1 MNLAHQLEPSFVFEA
16 LADAA
21 KACGVP
27 AYVVGGWVRDL
38 LLGRPT
44 KDIDIVCVGDGP
56 ALAEAYAQRVGDAEV
71 HIFKNFGTA
80 MVKARGIEVE
90 FVGARRES
98 YRAESRKPDVAPG
111 TLEDDQRRRDFT
123 INALAISLNA
133 ADYGTLLDP
142 FDGQGDLK
150 RQLLRTPLAPAET
163 FSDDPLRM
171 MRAVRFAAQL
181 NFDIDADAFEAM
193 QAQASRL
200 QIVSMERVL
209 VEFNKMLLVPKPS
222 YGLKLAYYAKL
233 LEQFF
238 PELVALAGVE
248 NQEGK
253 THKDNFFHTLEVLD
267 NVAAAGGDLWLR
279 WAALLHDIA
288 KPATKRF
295 DKRAGWTFH
304 GHEDK
309 GARWVP
315 GIFRRLKL
323 PLDHKMKRVQ
333 NLVRM
338 HLRPIALSKVEVTDS
353 AVRRLM
359 AEAGEDIADLMTL
372 VRADVTTKN
381 PGKAKR
387 YLANFDAVEQK
398 MAQVEEGDR
407 LRNFQPVLTGDDIM
421 AALGLPPSK
430 EVGLIKTEIRE
441 GILDGRVKNN
451 WADCWAELERLAQQM
466 GLPVV
471 TQLAPPPDPPDQNL
485 AQGLK
490 D

>member
-1 MNLAHQLEPSFVFEA
+1 MNLAEKLTPRFVFEA
-16 LADAA
+16 AA
-21 KACGVP
+21 KAAASQGVP
-27 AYVVGGWVRDL
+27 TYVVGGWVRDL
-38 LLGRPT
+38 LLGRDT

-56 ALAEAYAQRVGDAEV
+56 ALAEAFAKEVGDAEV
-71 HIFKNFGTA
+71 HIFKSFGTA
-80 MVKARGIEVE
+80 MVKTRGIEVE

-98 YRAESRKPDVAPG
+98 YRAESRKPDVEPG

-133 ADYGTLLDP
+133 GDYGTLVDP

-150 RQLLRTPLAPAET
+150 RKLLKTPLEPAIT

-181 NFDIDADAFEAM
+181 DFDIDADAFEAM

-200 QIVSMERVL
+200 QIVSMERVMT
-209 VEFNKMLLVPKPS
+209 EFNKILLSPRPS
-222 YGLKLAYYAKL
+222 YGIKLAYFGGL

-238 PELVALAGVE
+238 PELVALSGVE

-267 NVAAAGGDLWLR
+267 NVCAAGGDLWLR

-315 GIFRRLKL
+315 AIFRRLKL
-323 PLDHKMKRVQ
+323 PLDQKMKRVQ

-338 HLRPIALSKVEVTDS
+338 HLRPIALSKNEVTDS

-359 AEAGEDIADLMTL
+359 AEAGEDIEDLMIL

-381 PGKAKR
+381 PTKAKR
-387 YLANFDAVEQK
+387 YLANFDAVEEK

-421 AALGLPPSK
+421 EALSLPPGR
-430 EVGLIKTEIRE
+430 EVGRIKTEIRE
-441 GILDGRVKNN
+441 GILDGRIKNT
-451 WADCWAELERLAQQM
+451 WDDCWAEMERLAA
-466 GLPVV
+466 GLGMTVKA
-471 TQLAPPPDPPDQNL
+471 LDPKKIDESQP
-485 AQGLK
+485 K
-490 D
+490 TES